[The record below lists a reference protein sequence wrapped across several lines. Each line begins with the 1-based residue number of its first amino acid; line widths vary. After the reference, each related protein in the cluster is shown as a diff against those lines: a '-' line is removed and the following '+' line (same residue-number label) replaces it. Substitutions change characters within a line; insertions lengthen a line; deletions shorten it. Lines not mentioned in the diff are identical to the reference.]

1 MRLKKKSPWAR
12 ISAISALLL
21 LALGLGACG
30 STSSEPAGGV
40 PGEVEATEFEGVKL
54 TPIRQQRNNALNGTQ
69 VNDQDTYTLTIDG
82 LVDRPLSLSYSDLQA
97 YPQQSWLMD
106 LNCVE
111 GWSFTAKWTGPS
123 LATIL
128 DDAGV
133 RPGAVTAIFY
143 TTEVPTG
150 YTSLDVDYLR
160 DNDILLGMKLNDVT
174 LPADRGFP
182 FQVVAKSKYGYKWA
196 KWVTRIELS
205 DDADFRGFWESNG
218 YSNKADDTG
227 PAFD

>member
-1 MRLKKKSPWAR
+1 MRLRKKSPWVMM
-12 ISAISALLL
+12 SALMILT
-21 LALGLGACG
+21 LGLLGACG
-30 STSSEPAGGV
+30 STSSEPVGTV
-40 PGEVEATEFEGVKL
+40 PGEVEATEFEGVTL
-54 TPIRQQRNNALNGTQ
+54 SPIRAQRNNALKGTQ
-69 VNDQDTYTLTIDG
+69 VIDPSTYTLTIDG
-82 LVDRPLSLSYSDLQA
+82 LVDRPLSLTYAELQA

-133 RPGAVTAIFY
+133 QPGAMVAIFY
-143 TTEVPTG
+143 TTDVPTG

-160 DNDILLGMKLNDVT
+160 KNDILLGMKLNDIT
-174 LPADRGFP
+174 LPVDRGFP
-182 FQVVAKSKYGYKWA
+182 FQVVAKAKYGYKWA

-205 DDADFRGFWESNG
+205 DDVNFRGFWETSG
-218 YSNKADDTG
+218 YNNNADDTG

>member
-1 MRLKKKSPWAR
+1 MRLRKKSPWVMM
-12 ISAISALLL
+12 SALMILI
-21 LALGLGACG
+21 LGLLGACG
-30 STSSEPAGGV
+30 STSSEPVGTV
-40 PGEVEATEFEGVKL
+40 PGEVEATEFEGVTL
-54 TPIRQQRNNALNGTQ
+54 SPIRAQRNNALKGTQ
-69 VNDQDTYTLTIDG
+69 VIDPSTYTLTIDG
-82 LVDRPLSLSYSDLQA
+82 LVDRPLSLTYADLQA

-133 RPGAVTAIFY
+133 QPGAMVAFFY
-143 TTEVPTG
+143 TTDVPTG

-160 DNDILLGMKLNDVT
+160 KNDILLGMKLNDIT
-174 LPADRGFP
+174 LPVDRGFP
-182 FQVVAKSKYGYKWA
+182 FQVVAKAKYGYKWA

-205 DDADFRGFWESNG
+205 DDVNFRGFWETSG
-218 YSNKADDTG
+218 YNNNADDTG

>member
-1 MRLKKKSPWAR
+1 MRLRKKSPWVMM
-12 ISAISALLL
+12 SALMILT
-21 LALGLGACG
+21 LGLLGACG
-30 STSSEPAGGV
+30 STSSEPVGSV
-40 PGEVEATEFEGVKL
+40 PGEVEATEFEGVTL
-54 TPIRQQRNNALNGTQ
+54 SPIRAQRNNALKGTQ
-69 VNDQDTYTLTIDG
+69 VIDPSTYTLTIDG
-82 LVDRPLSLSYSDLQA
+82 LVDRPLSLTYAELQA

-133 RPGAVTAIFY
+133 QPGAMVAIFY
-143 TTEVPTG
+143 TTDVPTG

-160 DNDILLGMKLNDVT
+160 KNDILLGMKLNDIT
-174 LPADRGFP
+174 LPVDRGFP
-182 FQVVAKSKYGYKWA
+182 FQVVAKAKYGYKWA

-205 DDADFRGFWESNG
+205 DDVNFRGFWETSG
-218 YSNKADDTG
+218 YNNNADDTG

>member
-1 MRLKKKSPWAR
+1 MRLRKKSPWVMM
-12 ISAISALLL
+12 SALMILI
-21 LALGLGACG
+21 LGLLGACG
-30 STSSEPAGGV
+30 STSSEPVGTV
-40 PGEVEATEFEGVKL
+40 PGEVEATEFEGVTL
-54 TPIRQQRNNALNGTQ
+54 SPIRAQRNNALKGTQ
-69 VNDQDTYTLTIDG
+69 VIDPSTYTLTIDG
-82 LVDRPLSLSYSDLQA
+82 LVDRPLSLTYAELQA

-133 RPGAVTAIFY
+133 QPGAMVAIFY
-143 TTEVPTG
+143 TTDVPTG

-160 DNDILLGMKLNDVT
+160 KNDILLGMKLNDIT
-174 LPADRGFP
+174 LPVDRGFP
-182 FQVVAKSKYGYKWA
+182 FQVVAKAKYGYKWA

-205 DDADFRGFWESNG
+205 DDVNFRGFWETGG
-218 YSNKADDTG
+218 YNNNADDTG

>member
-1 MRLKKKSPWAR
+1 MRLRKKSPWVMM
-12 ISAISALLL
+12 SALMILT
-21 LALGLGACG
+21 LGLLGACG
-30 STSSEPAGGV
+30 STSSEPVGSV
-40 PGEVEATEFEGVKL
+40 PGEVEATEFEGVQL
-54 TPIRQQRNNALNGTQ
+54 TPIRQQRNNALKGTQ
-69 VNDQDTYTLTIDG
+69 VIDPSTYTLTIDG
-82 LVDRPLSLSYSDLQA
+82 LVDRPLTLTYAELQA

-133 RPGAVTAIFY
+133 QPGAVTAIFY
-143 TTEVPTG
+143 TADVPTG

-160 DNDILLGMKLNDVT
+160 DNDILLGMKLNDIT
-174 LPADRGFP
+174 LPVDRGFP
-182 FQVVAKSKYGYKWA
+182 FQVVAKAKYGYKWA

-205 DDADFRGFWESNG
+205 DDANFRGFWETRG
-218 YSNKADDTG
+218 YNNNADDTG